1 MNISEFFK
9 TYGNEE
15 ACKELFKSYREK
27 QGLTCRKCGHD
38 QLHWLKTVDR
48 WQCKKCMHQRTLR
61 SGTIL
66 EASKLP
72 YHYWIYA
79 IYLMTNTKK
88 GISAKELQR
97 QLGHKRYEPI
107 WAMMH
112 KIRAA
117 MGKRD
122 SLYKMESLVELDDGF
137 VKTNRGTNSET
148 SPKNK
153 RGRGTQEHSSI
164 LMMASVGPG
173 QRSKS
178 KKSRKPTALR
188 YLRMQHIPNQK
199 AESMNEA
206 AEAAIDKKATVI
218 SDNFK
223 SFSQLKNYVK
233 EHAAFNVPAKEA
245 STVLP
250 WVHVAISNLKREL
263 LGKYHSVK
271 EDYLQNYLNEF
282 CYKTNRRAFGRQLF
296 DRVMVT
302 AVTSPWYSPK
312 TYHNG

>member
-1 MNISEFFK
+1 MNIAEFFK

-27 QGLTCRKCGHD
+27 QGLTCRDCGHD

-48 WQCKKCMHQRTLR
+48 WQCKKCMHQQTLR

-72 YHYWIYA
+72 YHYWIYT

-122 SLYKMESLVELDDGF
+122 SKYQMENVVELDDGY
-137 VKTNRGTNSET
+137 VKADQPDQSSEKDET
-148 SPKNK
+148 PK
-153 RGRGTQEHSSI
+153 RGRGTQSHSSI

-173 QRSKS
+173 KSSSS

-188 YLRMQHIPNQK
+188 YVRMRHIEDITGDTF
-199 AESMNEA
+199 ESEA
-206 AEAAIDKKATVI
+206 SENIDSSATVI
-218 SDNFK
+218 SDNFRGFTK
-223 SFSQLKNYVK
+223 IKNVVK
-233 EHAAFNVPAKEA
+233 EHASMNVPKEEA
-245 STVLP
+245 STILP
-250 WVHVAISNLKREL
+250 WVHTTISNLKRTL
-263 LGKYHSVK
+263 LGVNHSVHSA
-271 EDYLQNYLNEF
+271 YLQNYLNEF
-282 CYKTNRRAFGRQLF
+282 CYKVNRRYFGSKLF
-296 DRVMVT
+296 DRLMIT
-302 AVTSPWYSPK
+302 AVEAPWYSSNI
-312 TYHNG
+312 T

>member
-1 MNISEFFK
+1 MNIAEFFK
-9 TYGNEE
+9 TYGNEK

-27 QGLTCRKCGHD
+27 QGLTCRKCGHN

-72 YHYWIYA
+72 YHYWIYT

-122 SLYKMESLVELDDGF
+122 SKYKMDGVVELDDGY
-137 VKTNRGTNSET
+137 VKAEQADKPSKKEENS
-148 SPKNK
+148 K
-153 RGRGTQEHSSI
+153 RGRGTQSQSSI
-164 LMMASVGPG
+164 LMMASVSPG
-173 QRSKS
+173 KSTSS

-188 YLRMQHIPNQK
+188 YVRMRHIENITSDTF
-199 AESMNEA
+199 ESEA
-206 AEAAIDKKATVI
+206 SENIDSSATVI
-218 SDNFK
+218 SDNFRGFTK
-223 SFSQLKNYVK
+223 LKNVVK
-233 EHAAFNVPAKEA
+233 EHASMNVPKEEA
-245 STVLP
+245 STILP
-250 WVHVAISNLKREL
+250 WVHTTISNLKRTL
-263 LGKYHSVK
+263 LGVNHSVHSA
-271 EDYLQNYLNEF
+271 YLQNYLNEF
-282 CYKTNRRAFGRQLF
+282 CYKVNRRYFGSKLF
-296 DRVMVT
+296 DRLMIT
-302 AVTSPWYSPK
+302 AVEAPWYS
-312 TYHNG
+312 